1 MGPQWKVSCY
11 KCECLDPHGK
21 NGGAD
26 NNNRSLTCQLQLE
39 NGFAIWDFRGQEL
52 TKQIQDRFKQF
63 IWRPRPLSLL
73 SKERQKQIRKNLR
86 DFSRTFDEDDAAEE
100 SNVSAELTASRK
112 RLVDEWNAW
121 RSLRRKEI
129 GETTQSSS
137 GKEEAKEEIELW
149 IDEVIEQIEEE
160 VEDTVAT

>member
-1 MGPQWKVSCY
+1 
-11 KCECLDPHGK
+11 
-21 NGGAD
+21 
-26 NNNRSLTCQLQLE
+26 
-39 NGFAIWDFRGQEL
+39 
-52 TKQIQDRFKQF
+52 
-63 IWRPRPLSLL
+63 
-73 SKERQKQIRKNLR
+73 
-86 DFSRTFDEDDAAEE
+86 
-100 SNVSAELTASRK
+100 
-112 RLVDEWNAW
+112 VDEWNAW